1 MTGVLAFFCNHNHTI
16 ITIKDATLMSQSF
29 TSMDAGTQ
37 GIPIYST
44 EEDNDEYDLTELA
57 RDRDEYGEYEILEHE
72 GHTVK
77 HYIASGTLHSIP
89 KDTPVYP
96 EPEGDPS
103 Y

>member
-16 ITIKDATLMSQSF
+16 ITIKDATIMSQSF
-29 TSMDAGTQ
+29 TSMDARTQ
-37 GIPIYST
+37 
-44 EEDNDEYDLTELA
+44 
-57 RDRDEYGEYEILEHE
+57 RDEYGEYEIIEHD
-72 GHTVK
+72 GYQVK

-89 KDTPVYP
+89 KDIPVYP

>member
-16 ITIKDATLMSQSF
+16 ITIKDATIMSQSF
-29 TSMDAGTQ
+29 TSMDARTQ
-37 GIPIYST
+37 
-44 EEDNDEYDLTELA
+44 
-57 RDRDEYGEYEILEHE
+57 RDEYGEYEIIEHD